1 LRRFWLLTEKSGDSS
16 TPAVSSENRSQFL
29 ESVEE
34 LAFFRADPV
43 IRGNGERSIQLERR
57 GSALYKLLVMRKRV
71 QDRCNF
77 VAAPRS
83 IAPYDDALDLQE
95 GPLLG
100 LELLNRLLA
109 PLEGMNLEFPEYEF
123 KTRGAV

>member
-1 LRRFWLLTEKSGDSS
+1 
-16 TPAVSSENRSQFL
+16 
-29 ESVEE
+29 
-34 LAFFRADPV
+34 
-43 IRGNGERSIQLERR
+43 
-57 GSALYKLLVMRKRV
+57 
-71 QDRCNF
+71 